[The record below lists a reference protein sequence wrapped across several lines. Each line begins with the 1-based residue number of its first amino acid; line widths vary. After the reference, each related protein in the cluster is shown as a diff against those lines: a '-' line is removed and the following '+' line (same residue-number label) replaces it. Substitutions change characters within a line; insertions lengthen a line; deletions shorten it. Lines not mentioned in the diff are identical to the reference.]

1 MMSFWHSGTLLHA
14 AGQPN
19 KRKKK
24 TMKMI
29 IKGAVALAAIVSVAS
44 AASAQITLFN
54 NIVHSYGTV
63 TTSGAQVTGMGT
75 WESYSLYPAGTGAN
89 YLTVID
95 FGTNTFSI
103 TDMVP
108 YGTGIS
114 QPPVYLTG
122 SFVTTANSVS
132 GSNVGV
138 SGDVT
143 FTSGTWFSQ
152 LLADTNSVGTV
163 NGYFTAGGV
172 VGNNGVKSY
181 SLTAGVP
188 EPAEWAAMG
197 MLATGLGGLVVRARR
212 RRNA

>member
-1 MMSFWHSGTLLHA
+1 MM
-14 AGQPN
+14 
-19 KRKKK
+19 
-24 TMKMI
+24 

-54 NIVHSYGTV
+54 NVVNSYGTV
-63 TTSGAQVTGMGT
+63 TTNGGQVTGMGT
-75 WESYSLYPAGTGAN
+75 WESYSLYPAGIGGN
-89 YLTVID
+89 YLTTID
-95 FGTNTFSI
+95 FNTNTFSV

-122 SFVTTANSVS
+122 SFTSASNWVS
-132 GSNVGV
+132 GSNVAV
-138 SGDVT
+138 SGNVM

-152 LLADTNSVGTV
+152 LQSDTGSAGSV
-163 NGYFTAGGV
+163 NGFFTAGGV
-172 VGNNGVKSY
+172 VGNNGVNSY

-197 MLATGLGGLVVRARR
+197 MLASGLGGLVVRARR

>member
-1 MMSFWHSGTLLHA
+1 MM
-14 AGQPN
+14 
-19 KRKKK
+19 
-24 TMKMI
+24 

-54 NIVHSYGTV
+54 NVVHSYGTV
-63 TTSGAQVTGMGT
+63 TTSGNQVTGIGT
-75 WESYSLYPAGTGAN
+75 FEAYSLYPAGIGHN
-89 YLTVID
+89 YLTVVD
-95 FGTNTFSI
+95 YATNTFSV

-122 SFVTTANSVS
+122 SFVSTSNGVS
-132 GSNVGV
+132 GSNFGV
-138 SGDVT
+138 TGDIT
-143 FTSGTWFSQ
+143 FTGGNWFAQ
-152 LLADTNSVGTV
+152 LLSDTNSVGTV
-163 NGYFTAGGV
+163 KGYFRAGGV
-172 VGNNGVKSY
+172 VGNNGVNSY

-212 RRNA
+212 RRSA

>member
-1 MMSFWHSGTLLHA
+1 MM
-14 AGQPN
+14 
-19 KRKKK
+19 
-24 TMKMI
+24 

-54 NIVHSYGTV
+54 NVVHSYGTV
-63 TTSGAQVTGMGT
+63 TTSGGQVTGLGT
-75 WESYSLYPAGTGAN
+75 FEAYSLYPAGIGHN

-95 FGTNTFSI
+95 FGTNTFSV

-122 SFVTTANSVS
+122 SFTSTSNWVS
-132 GSNVGV
+132 GSNVAV
-138 SGDVT
+138 AGDIN
-143 FTSGTWFSQ
+143 FTGGTWFSQ
-152 LLADTNSVGTV
+152 LQADTGSVGSV
-163 NGYFTAGGV
+163 RGFFRAGGV
-172 VGNNGVKSY
+172 VGNNGVNSY

-212 RRNA
+212 RRNG